1 MRGMFGQGH
10 STRSLPSGEIIVRCE
25 YAEANRRLHED
36 LARDHKAA
44 RLVWVQVQ
52 AEGKPTEPG
61 HIQAGNGHAI
71 RVAGPVLKVVAALDQ
86 GRAVQRALERG

>member
-1 MRGMFGQGH
+1 MLKRIDASMKTSLVITKPPVWFGSKFKQRE
-10 STRSLPSGEIIVRCE
+10 SP
-25 YAEANRRLHED
+25 
-36 LARDHKAA
+36 
-44 RLVWVQVQ
+44 
-52 AEGKPTEPG
+52 PTG